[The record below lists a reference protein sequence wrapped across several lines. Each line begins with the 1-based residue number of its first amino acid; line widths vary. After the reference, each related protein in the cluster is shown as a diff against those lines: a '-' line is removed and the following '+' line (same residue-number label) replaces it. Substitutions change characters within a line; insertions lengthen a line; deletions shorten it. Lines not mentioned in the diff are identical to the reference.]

1 MFDDRGNIKKAVI
14 QSPYIPDDIK
24 QYLLY
29 VLAPIF
35 QSTLSQPIAFTRD
48 VELERERDA
57 VNCCITD
64 ILNGKIDVADSQKE
78 IALLQKKAISL
89 TMEIQKLSESVRHK
103 AMSPILSA
111 EEWHQAKKIRL
122 SLDKMKCEQDGKK
135 EPKALNFS

>member
-57 VNCCITD
+57 INGYITH
-64 ILNGKIDVADSQKE
+64 ILNNE
-78 IALLQKKAISL
+78 L
-89 TMEIQKLSESVRHK
+89 E
-103 AMSPILSA
+103 
-111 EEWHQAKKIRL
+111 
-122 SLDKMKCEQDGKK
+122 
-135 EPKALNFS
+135 